1 LSNFL
6 FSKRFF
12 RGISSPYA
20 LQAKLLKT
28 VHPALGFSPCQPVWF
43 HFLNYYCF
51 SPNFLKFFSFQ
62 FSFLMNI
69 FAAKL
74 SFDTQSEDLREAF
87 EEFGEVSSASVIT
100 DKFTGKSKGFGFVE
114 MPNDDEAS
122 KAINEL
128 NDSTLDGRTI
138 VVKKA
143 EPREERGGSGGGGNR
158 GGGGY
163 GGGGG
168 NRGGGGGYGGGGGN
182 RGGYGGGGG
191 RY

>member
-1 LSNFL
+1 
-6 FSKRFF
+6 
-12 RGISSPYA
+12 
-20 LQAKLLKT
+20 
-28 VHPALGFSPCQPVWF
+28 
-43 HFLNYYCF
+43 
-51 SPNFLKFFSFQ
+51 
-62 FSFLMNI
+62 MNI

-114 MPNDDEAS
+114 MPNDEEAT

-143 EPREERGGSGGGGNR
+143 EPREERGGGGGGSR

-168 NRGGGGGYGGGGGN
+168 SRGGGGGYGGGGGGN

-191 RY
+191 GGRY